1 MSRKQKKVTAPISQR
16 AVDEFF
22 ERADTLL
29 TQGLGSI
36 ETLLRGRLKS
46 TRNRVDGLYDRWPG
60 GTNRVVTAASQ
71 YVRNHPV
78 QAASLALGAGVVAM
92 VVAGRQVSAVA

>member
-1 MSRKQKKVTAPISQR
+1 MSRKQKKVAPVSQR
-16 AVDEFF
+16 AVDELF
-22 ERADTLL
+22 ERADALL
-29 TQGLGSI
+29 TQGLSGI

-46 TRNRVDGLYDRWPG
+46 TRSKVDGLYDRWPG

-78 QAASLALGAGVVAM
+78 QAAGLALGAGVVAM
-92 VVAGRQVSAVA
+92 VVAGRQVPVTA